1 MAKWMISAKKAD
13 FAKIAETFRIDP
25 VIARII
31 RNRDIVGDK
40 EIDLFLHGTLDN
52 LHEPRL
58 LYDMEKAVAFMLSKI
73 EEGVAVRIIGD
84 YDIDGICAAYI
95 LLRGLR
101 FCGASVDTVI
111 PHRIRDGYGLND
123 HLIEEAHQEGIDT
136 IITCDNGIAAAEQIA
151 YAKELGMSVIVT
163 DHHEVPYE
171 VAENGKRSEIL
182 PPAVAVIDP
191 KQEKCDY
198 PFDGIC
204 GAVVAYKFVQV
215 LTEEAIRKIPRMAGY
230 GAGQSDTAGPADM
243 DGRAAFAERTGA
255 ANASDMEAARKELLA
270 ELLEFAA
277 FATVGDVMELR
288 DENRIL
294 VKYGLRQIAH
304 TKNLGLKA
312 LLEVNGLQDKPL
324 SAYHIGFVLG
334 PCLNATGRLDTAKK
348 ALQMFESG
356 DFAQAVTIAGELKE
370 LNDSRK
376 EMTRQGAEQ
385 AAAMIES
392 GPFKSDRVLVIYL
405 PDCHESLAGIIA
417 GRIKEKYH
425 KPVFVLTKGEEG
437 VKGSGRSIETYH
449 MYEEMTLCKH
459 LFTRYGGHKM
469 AAGLSMPEENIEEFR
484 LALNRNCRLSDE
496 DFIEKILIDV
506 PMPLS
511 YIRMD
516 FVRQLQ
522 VLEPFGNGNAKPVF
536 ARKDIHILHGRILG
550 KNENVGKYRI
560 QDEEGNLFEM
570 IYFGDLPK
578 WHAFL
583 EETFGRKEREKLY
596 REGSR
601 EIVIQMV
608 YYPDIN
614 VYQGKESLQIVM
626 QDYCAADGGRK
637 V

>member
-13 FAKIAETFRIDP
+13 FAGIAETFQIDP

-31 RNRDIVGDK
+31 RNRDIVGDE
-40 EIDLFLHGTLDN
+40 EIDLFLHGTLEN

-58 LYDMEKAVAFMLSKI
+58 LYDMEKAVAFMLSQI
-73 EEGVAVRIIGD
+73 EKGASVRIIGD

-101 FCGASVDTVI
+101 FCGAEADTVI
-111 PHRIRDGYGLND
+111 PHRIKDGYGLND
-123 HLIEEAHQEGIDT
+123 NLIEEAHREGIDT
-136 IITCDNGIAAAEQIA
+136 IITCDNGIAAAEQIS

-171 VAENGKRSEIL
+171 TTEDGKRKEIL
-182 PPAVAVIDP
+182 PSAEAVIDP
-191 KQEKCDY
+191 KQEKCSY
-198 PFDGIC
+198 PYDGIC
-204 GAVVAYKFVQV
+204 GAVVAYKFVQA
-215 LTEEAIRKIPRMAGY
+215 LTGEY
-230 GAGQSDTAGPADM
+230 G
-243 DGRAAFAERTGA
+243 GRPDRAPEQ
-255 ANASDMEAARKELLA
+255 DAARRELLC

-294 VKYGLRQIAH
+294 VKYGLRQIAR
-304 TKNLGLKA
+304 TKNPGLKA
-312 LLEVNGLQDKPL
+312 LLEVNGLQGKPL

-334 PCLNATGRLDTAKK
+334 PCLNATGRLDTALK
-348 ALQMFESG
+348 ALQMFECG
-356 DFAQAVTIAGELKE
+356 DFARAVTIAGELKE

-376 EMTRQGAEQ
+376 EMTRRGTEQ
-385 AAAMIES
+385 AAEMIEG
-392 GPFKSDRVLVIYL
+392 GPLKADRVLVVFL

-425 KPVFVLTKGEEG
+425 KPVFVLTRGEEG
-437 VKGSGRSIETYH
+437 VKGSGRSIEAYH
-449 MYEEMTLCKH
+449 MYEEMTRCKH

-484 LALNRNCRLSDE
+484 RILNRNCLLSDE
-496 DFIEKILIDV
+496 DFTEKIVIDV

-516 FVRQLQ
+516 FVKQLR
-522 VLEPFGNGNAKPVF
+522 VLEPFGNGNARPVF
-536 ARKDIHILHGRILG
+536 ARKNIHILHGRILG

-570 IYFGDLPK
+570 IYFGDLPE
-578 WHAFL
+578 WHTFL
-583 EETFGRKEREKLY
+583 AENFGEKERERLY
-596 REGSR
+596 REGSGK
-601 EIVIQMV
+601 IVIQMI

-626 QDYCAADGGRK
+626 QDYRCEEKAQNP
-637 V
+637 

>member
-1 MAKWMISAKKAD
+1 MAKWMVSAKKAD
-13 FAKIAETFRIDP
+13 FAKIAETFGIDP

-31 RNRDIVGDK
+31 RNRDIVGDE
-40 EIDLFLHGTLDN
+40 EINLFLHGTLED

-58 LYDMEKAVAFMLSKI
+58 LYDMEKAVVFMLSEI
-73 EEGVAVRIIGD
+73 EKGAAVRIIGD
-84 YDIDGICAAYI
+84 YDIDGVCATYI

-101 FCGASVDTVI
+101 FCGAKADTVI
-111 PHRIRDGYGLND
+111 PHRIKDGYGLND
-123 HLIEEAHQEGIDT
+123 HLIEEAHRDGIRT
-136 IITCDNGIAAAEQIA
+136 IITCDNGIAAAEQIV
-151 YAKELGMSVIVT
+151 YANELGMNVIVT

-171 VAENGKRSEIL
+171 EDADGTRRELL
-182 PPAVAVIDP
+182 PPAAAVIDP
-191 KQEKCDY
+191 KQEKCGY

-215 LTEEAIRKIPRMAGY
+215 LTEEHIRR
-230 GAGQSDTAGPADM
+230 QSGTDM
-243 DGRAAFAERTGA
+243 R
-255 ANASDMEAARKELLA
+255 SEARRELLS

-294 VKYGLRQIAH
+294 VKYGLRQIAR
-304 TKNLGLKA
+304 TKNFGMKA

-334 PCLNATGRLDTAKK
+334 PCLNATGRLDTALK

-356 DFAQAVTIAGELKE
+356 SFAQAVTIAGELKE

-376 EMTRQGAEQ
+376 EMTGQGTEQ
-385 AAAMIES
+385 AVELIEN
-392 GPFKSDRVLVIYL
+392 GPLREDKVLVVYL

-417 GRIKEKYH
+417 GRLKEKFH
-425 KPVFVLTKGEEG
+425 KPVFVLTRGEDG
-437 VKGSGRSIETYH
+437 VKGSGRSIEAYH
-449 MYEEMTLCKH
+449 MYEEMSLCKH
-459 LFTRYGGHKM
+459 LFTRYGGHRM
-469 AAGLSMPEENIEEFR
+469 AAGLSLSEENVEEFR
-484 LALNRNCRLSDE
+484 LMLNRNCRLTEE
-496 DFIEKILIDV
+496 DFTEKLLIDV

-511 YIRMD
+511 YIHMD

-536 ARKDIHILHGRILG
+536 ARKNVHILHGRILG

-570 IYFGDLPK
+570 IYFGDLPG

-583 EETFGRKEREKLY
+583 EVEFGKEERIRLY
-596 REGSR
+596 QEGSKR
-601 EIVIQMV
+601 IVIQMV

-626 QDYCAADGGRK
+626 RDYSK
-637 V
+637 

>member
-58 LYDMEKAVAFMLSKI
+58 LYDMEKAVVFMLSEI
-73 EEGVAVRIIGD
+73 EKGAAVRIIGD
-84 YDIDGICAAYI
+84 YDIDGVCATYI

-101 FCGASVDTVI
+101 FCGAKADTVI
-111 PHRIRDGYGLND
+111 PHRIKDGYGLND
-123 HLIEEAHQEGIDT
+123 HLIEEAHRDGIRT
-136 IITCDNGIAAAEQIA
+136 IITCDNGIAAAEQIV
-151 YAKELGMSVIVT
+151 YANELGMNVIVT

-171 VAENGKRSEIL
+171 EDADGTRRELL
-182 PPAVAVIDP
+182 PPAAAVIDP
-191 KQEKCDY
+191 KQEKCGY

-215 LTEEAIRKIPRMAGY
+215 LTEKHIRRQSGTDMRSEARR
-230 GAGQSDTAGPADM
+230 
-243 DGRAAFAERTGA
+243 
-255 ANASDMEAARKELLA
+255 ELLS

-294 VKYGLRQIAH
+294 VKYGLRQIAR
-304 TKNLGLKA
+304 TKNFGMKA

-334 PCLNATGRLDTAKK
+334 PCLNATGRLDTALK

-356 DFAQAVTIAGELKE
+356 SFAQAVTIAGELKE

-376 EMTRQGAEQ
+376 EMTGQGTEQ
-385 AAAMIES
+385 AVELIEN
-392 GPFKSDRVLVIYL
+392 GPLREDKVLVVYL

-417 GRIKEKYH
+417 GRLKEKFH
-425 KPVFVLTKGEEG
+425 KPVFVLTRGEDG
-437 VKGSGRSIETYH
+437 VKGSGRSIEAYH
-449 MYEEMTLCKH
+449 MYEEMSLCKH
-459 LFTRYGGHKM
+459 LFTRYGGHRM
-469 AAGLSMPEENIEEFR
+469 AAGLSLPEENVEEFR
-484 LALNRNCRLSDE
+484 LMLNRNCRLTEE
-496 DFIEKILIDV
+496 DFTEKLLIDV

-511 YIRMD
+511 YIHMD

-536 ARKDIHILHGRILG
+536 ARKNVHILHGRILG

-570 IYFGDLPK
+570 IYFGDLPG

-583 EETFGRKEREKLY
+583 EAEFGKEERIRLY
-596 REGSR
+596 QEGSKR
-601 EIVIQMV
+601 IVIQMV

-626 QDYCAADGGRK
+626 RDYSK
-637 V
+637 

>member
-1 MAKWMISAKKAD
+1 MAKWMVSAKKAD
-13 FAKIAETFRIDP
+13 FAKIAETFQIDP

-31 RNRDIVGDK
+31 RNRDIVGEE
-40 EIDLFLHGTLDN
+40 EINLFLNGTLED

-58 LYDMEKAVAFMLSKI
+58 LYDMEKAVAFMLSETEAGAFI
-73 EEGVAVRIIGD
+73 RIIGD
-84 YDIDGICAAYI
+84 YDIDGVCATYI

-101 FCGASVDTVI
+101 FCGAKADTVI
-111 PHRIRDGYGLND
+111 PHRVKDGYGLNE
-123 HLIEEAHQEGIDT
+123 HLIEEAHRDGIRT

-151 YAKELGMSVIVT
+151 YAGELGMHVIVT

-171 VAENGKRSEIL
+171 EAEDGTKKELL
-182 PPAVAVIDP
+182 PPAEAVIDP
-191 KQEKCDY
+191 KQEKCGY

-204 GAVVAYKFVQV
+204 GAAVAYKFVQV
-215 LTEEAIRKIPRMAGY
+215 LTEEYIKRLPDQAGE
-230 GAGQSDTAGPADM
+230 
-243 DGRAAFAERTGA
+243 RAKEVRQ
-255 ANASDMEAARKELLA
+255 ELLM

-294 VKYGLRQIAH
+294 VRYGLRQIAH
-304 TKNLGLKA
+304 TKNTGLKA
-312 LLEVNGLQDKPL
+312 LLEVNGLQGKTL

-334 PCLNATGRLDTAKK
+334 PCLNATGRLDTALK
-348 ALQMFESG
+348 ALQMFESA
-356 DFAQAVTIAGELKE
+356 DYAQAVTIAGELKE

-376 EMTRQGAEQ
+376 EMTRQGTERACD
-385 AAAMIES
+385 MIEH
-392 GPFKSDRVLVIYL
+392 GRLREDKVLVVYL

-417 GRIKEKYH
+417 GRIREKFH
-425 KPVFVLTKGEEG
+425 KPVFVLTKGEDG
-437 VKGSGRSIETYH
+437 VKGSGRSIEAYH
-449 MYEEMTLCKH
+449 MYEEMSLCKH

-484 LALNRNCRLSDE
+484 RTLNENCRLSGE
-496 DFIEKILIDV
+496 DFTEKLIIDV

-536 ARKDIHILHGRILG
+536 ARKNIRILQGRLLG

-560 QDEEGNLFEM
+560 QDEEGNFYEM
-570 IYFGDLPK
+570 IYFGDLPA

-583 EETFGRKEREKLY
+583 DETFGERERMRLY
-596 REGSR
+596 REGKCG
-601 EIVIQMV
+601 IVIQMA

-637 V
+637 VEI

>member
-1 MAKWMISAKKAD
+1 MVSAKKAD

-31 RNRDIVGDK
+31 RNRDIVGDE
-40 EIDLFLHGTLDN
+40 EINLFLHGTLEN

-73 EEGVAVRIIGD
+73 AEGAYVRIIGD
-84 YDIDGICAAYI
+84 YDIDGVCAAYI

-111 PHRIRDGYGLND
+111 PHRIKDGYGLND

-171 VAENGKRSEIL
+171 MTEDGKRKEIL
-182 PPAVAVIDP
+182 PPAEAVIDP
-191 KQEKCDY
+191 KQERCGY

-215 LTEEAIRKIPRMAGY
+215 LTEEAVRQIFRQTGY
-230 GAGQSDTAGPADM
+230 GAGQTDTAG
-243 DGRAAFAERTGA
+243 RSGA
-255 ANASDMEAARKELLA
+255 GNAQDMEAVRKELLA

-294 VKYGLRQIAH
+294 VKYGLQQIAH

-356 DFAQAVTIAGELKE
+356 HFAQAVTIAAELKE

-376 EMTRQGAEQ
+376 EMTLQGAEQ

-392 GPFKSDRVLVIYL
+392 GPLKNDRVLVIYL

-449 MYEEMTLCKH
+449 MYEELTLCKH

-484 LALNRNCRLSDE
+484 QTLNRNCRLSDE

-522 VLEPFGNGNAKPVF
+522 VLEPFGNGNSKPVF
-536 ARKDIHILHGRILG
+536 ARKNIHILHGRILG

-570 IYFGDLPK
+570 IYFGDLPE

-583 EETFGRKEREKLY
+583 EEAFGKKEREKLY
-596 REGSR
+596 HEGSR
-601 EIVIQMV
+601 EIVIQMA

-626 QDYCAADGGRK
+626 QDYAK
-637 V
+637 

>member
-1 MAKWMISAKKAD
+1 MVSAKKAD

-31 RNRDIVGDK
+31 RNRDIVGDE
-40 EIDLFLHGTLDN
+40 EINLFLHGTLEN

-73 EEGVAVRIIGD
+73 AEGAYVRIIGD
-84 YDIDGICAAYI
+84 YDIDGVCAAYI

-151 YAKELGMSVIVT
+151 YAKKLGMSVIVT

-171 VAENGKRSEIL
+171 MTEDGKRKEIL
-182 PPAVAVIDP
+182 PPAEAVIDP
-191 KQEKCDY
+191 KQERCGY

-215 LTEEAIRKIPRMAGY
+215 LTEEAVRQIFRQTGY
-230 GAGQSDTAGPADM
+230 GAGQTDTAG
-243 DGRAAFAERTGA
+243 RSGA
-255 ANASDMEAARKELLA
+255 GNAQDMEAVRKELLA

-294 VKYGLRQIAH
+294 VKYGLQQIAH

-356 DFAQAVTIAGELKE
+356 HFAQAVTIAAELKE

-376 EMTRQGAEQ
+376 EMTLQGAEQ

-392 GPFKSDRVLVIYL
+392 GPLKNDRVLVIYL

-449 MYEEMTLCKH
+449 MYEELTLCKH

-484 LALNRNCRLSDE
+484 QTLNRNCRLSDE

-522 VLEPFGNGNAKPVF
+522 VLEPFGNGNSKPVF
-536 ARKDIHILHGRILG
+536 ARKNIHILHGRILG

-570 IYFGDLPK
+570 IYFGDLAR

-583 EETFGRKEREKLY
+583 EEAFGKKEREKLY
-596 REGSR
+596 HEGSR

-626 QDYCAADGGRK
+626 QDYAK
-637 V
+637 